1 MSVARDRGRLFLR
14 AVKILGLLLLLAAI
28 LAPIVSS
35 DIRFV
40 LRATFE
46 EARLLLRRRPLEAL
60 ARDTTVRADRRAKF
74 RMVLSLRMYAMD
86 VLGLRADETY
96 TTFADVGR
104 DTLML
109 VLSASPRDRLVPYLW
124 RFPIVGAVPYHGYF
138 SLEAARTAAERLE
151 RRGYDTYVRPSGAFS
166 TLGWFSD
173 PLLSTVVDGDS
184 LGVVVTVVHEM
195 AHTTLY
201 VPSQTPFNESFA
213 TFVGYRGAEAFF
225 RSVGDTARALRA
237 AAIWRDELRLSA
249 FYAWL
254 SASLEAAYAGSTPV
268 DSARDRIFGEARL
281 RLHGALDGALEV
293 YRPDRLAARPLN
305 NASVIAARIYR
316 EQLALFESLYQQFGS
331 NVRRTIGK
339 IAAAVDTGDAYERLL
354 ELANP

>member
-1 MSVARDRGRLFLR
+1 MSMDGDRGSLFIAAL
-14 AVKILGLLLLLAAI
+14 KIFALLLLLAVVV
-28 LAPIVSS
+28 APIVSS

-46 EARLLLRRRPLEAL
+46 EARLLLRRQPLEAL
-60 ARDTTVRADRRAKF
+60 ARDTTVREDRRAKF
-74 RMVLSLRMYAMD
+74 RMVLSLRTYAMD

-104 DTLML
+104 DTLVL
-109 VLSASPRDRLVPYLW
+109 VLSASPRDRLIPYLW

-184 LGVVVTVVHEM
+184 LGVAVTVVHEM

-201 VPSQTPFNESFA
+201 LPSQTPFNESFA

-225 RSVGDTARALRA
+225 RSVGDTARAVRA
-237 AAIWRDELRLSA
+237 AAIWRDEVRLSG

-254 SASLEAAYAGSTPV
+254 SASLEAAYARSASV
-268 DSARDRIFGEARL
+268 DSARDRVFDLARQRL
-281 RLHGALDGALEV
+281 RGGLDGTLEV

-316 EQLALFESLYQQFGS
+316 EQLALFESLYQQFG
-331 NVRRTIGK
+331 NDIRRTIAG
-339 IAAAVDTGDAYERLL
+339 AGAVKAGDAYDRLRNL
-354 ELANP
+354 LTP